1 MNFLEII
8 FFKIKWFL
16 FSFWW
21 LLFPLIA
28 FYLFW
33 IFFTQYSKEKFLKS
47 LDWVLLEIK
56 VSQETL
62 KTPKVMEQVFTN
74 LHSSLRRKISFFER
88 NFKGIIQEWFSFEIV
103 SISGEIRFFIRT
115 PSKFRNL
122 IESQIYAQYPEAE
135 INLVEDYFKRIKE
148 KFSFKEYDFED
159 ALLILARENPY
170 PILTYQFFE
179 EKEEEKRIDPLAN
192 ILEAM
197 ITDVNKDQTIILQY
211 LFRPIKDD
219 WKKEGEEIV
228 KGLAGG
234 KPPVKMNI
242 VEHTIEWIRNFC
254 RALFEPPI
262 WSGGGAGEPPE
273 YSKLS
278 PGVIEIIKS
287 IERKISKLGFEGAIR
302 ISYLSK
308 KETFDKSKTKAV
320 IGAFFQFNTQNL
332 NAFKKE
338 NPLEIKFE
346 WFFKNRRMLLKKK
359 EEFLATQKR
368 KFPSKTSIFNS
379 EELATIYH
387 FPTKMVKTPSLIRP
401 PIKQIEPPSTLPT

>member
-8 FFKIKWFL
+8 LLKLKWAI

-21 LLFPLIA
+21 ILFPLIT

-33 IFFTQYSKEKFLKS
+33 NFFTQSNKKKFLES

-56 VSQETL
+56 APQETL
-62 KTPKVMEQVFTN
+62 KTPKAMEQVFTN
-74 LHSSLRRKISFFER
+74 IYSSLRKKISFSDK
-88 NFKGIIQEWFSFEIV
+88 NFRGIIQEWFSFEIAT
-103 SISGEIRFFIRT
+103 ISDEIRFFIRT

-135 INLVEDYFKRIKE
+135 INLVEDYLKKIKE
-148 KFSFKEYDFED
+148 KFSFKEYDFEEV
-159 ALLILARENPY
+159 LLVLARENPY

-197 ITDVNKDQTIILQY
+197 TTDSDKNQIVVVQY
-211 LFRPIKDD
+211 IFKPEKDD

-228 KGLAGG
+228 KELGGG
-234 KPPVKMNI
+234 KPAVKMNI
-242 VEHTIEWIRNFC
+242 VEHVIEWMRNLY
-254 RALFEPPI
+254 RAFFEPPT
-262 WSGGGAGEPPE
+262 WGGGKSGEPPD
-273 YSKLS
+273 YTKLS

-308 KETFDKSKTKAV
+308 KETFDKSKLNAIV
-320 IGAFFQFNTQNL
+320 GAFFQFNTQNL
-332 NAFKKE
+332 NSLKKE
-338 NPLEIKFE
+338 NPFKIKYE

-359 EEFLATQKR
+359 EELSAVEKR
-368 KFPSKTSIFNS
+368 KFPPKTSIFNS

-401 PIKQIEPPSTLPT
+401 PIKQVEPPPTLPT